1 MVMSAA
7 AGMVVGKGA
16 VGESGPTAMVNH
28 TVKAE
33 TEIMMIVKTVDT
45 SLCPNTGALALMFK
59 NGVLVAH
66 GVITDEGA
74 SIQNAAD
81 PGDQIVV
88 YVATFPIPNEIV
100 CVRLGDL
107 TFHLIQQDLVAPAR
121 R

>member
-1 MVMSAA
+1 MVTA
-7 AGMVVGKGA
+7 AGTVVGKGA
-16 VGESGPTAMVNH
+16 VGENGPTAIVNY

-33 TEIMMIVKTVDT
+33 TEIMMLVKTVDT
-45 SLCPNTGALALMFK
+45 SLCPNTGAFALMFK
-59 NGVLVAH
+59 NGMLVAH

-81 PGDQIVV
+81 PGDDIVV

-107 TFHLIQQDLVAPAR
+107 SFNVIQQDLVASAR